1 MLKIALLT
9 NRNSLNN
16 TESEFLNL
24 SHRSDY
30 YSVDL
35 LIVQNNHAQ
44 ENHPSLGDNI
54 FSPLTQKLFHCIKM
68 LDKIL
73 TKNYSLLKKSQEV
86 TPIQSL
92 KIPHIVIEASSKL
105 NTNFL
110 TEAELVELKKQEIDI
125 IASCYF
131 NNAKNNFHLCSKIGL
146 LEIYHGSNLNLG
158 YTNQPI
164 GFNEIQAKS
173 PITSFEILHNKER
186 LPHSAPYSKGSIATA
201 FPFILNKYRTER
213 KAIFFLHH
221 YIQKLGKSIET
232 LHSNPINSG
241 LAHQSLPPINQSVE
255 SPPSLL
261 SLIKY
266 LYIFTMYG
274 LQALH
279 KKLLKSYG
287 KWSVGFIRNNESW
300 RNINFTEMK
309 IIPNPPGHFLA
320 DPFLYSF
327 GQLDY
332 CFVED
337 YSFATQKGNIA
348 AYLLDGNKIIDQ
360 GTVLD
365 EPFHLSYPNI
375 FKVGEDIFMIPET
388 AENKDIRIYRSAHFP
403 SEWVLH
409 KQLMTDISAADT
421 NIFRYQDRWWMFT
434 NIDSSDIGDHCSE
447 LHIFYANS
455 FDSNEWKPHSQN
467 PVITTA
473 LQARNAGCI
482 IDESGLYRAFQ
493 VQGYNFYGK
502 STGVAKINRLNPD
515 EYSESIIQF
524 IHPDFIANIKGTH
537 HIHSRNQMVAIDFFS

>member
-1 MLKIALLT
+1 MLKIALLIHS
-9 NRNSLNN
+9 NSLNN
-16 TESEFLNL
+16 IESEFLNL
-24 SHRSDY
+24 AQQSDY

-35 LIVQNNHAQ
+35 LIIQINQSKESHSKPGANFFNRVLLKFFN
-44 ENHPSLGDNI
+44 
-54 FSPLTQKLFHCIKM
+54 CIKA
-68 LDKIL
+68 LDRFYA
-73 TKNYSLLKKSQEV
+73 KNYTLLKNSQEI
-86 TPIQSL
+86 TSIQSL
-92 KIPHIVIEASSKL
+92 KIPHVIIKQSSQL
-105 NTNFL
+105 NTAFL
-110 TEAELVELKKQEIDI
+110 SEAELVEVKKQEIDI

-131 NNAKNNFHLCSKIGL
+131 TNAKNNFHLCSKIGL

-164 GFNEIQAKS
+164 GFNEIQVKC
-173 PITSFEILHNKER
+173 PITSYDILHNKER
-186 LPHSAPYSKGSIATA
+186 LPHSAPYSKGSIATV
-201 FPFILNKYRTER
+201 FPFILNKYRAER
-213 KAIFFLHH
+213 KAMFFLHH
-221 YIQKLGKSIET
+221 YIQKLGKSIEP
-232 LHSNPINSG
+232 LHSNPTNSS
-241 LAHQSLPPINQSVE
+241 LAHQSLPPINQSVD

-266 LYIFTMYG
+266 LYIFTLHG
-274 LQALH
+274 LHALH
-279 KKLLKSYG
+279 RKLLQSHG
-287 KWSVGFIRNNESW
+287 QWSVGFVRNNKSW
-300 RNINFTEMK
+300 RNINFTEME
-309 IIPNPPGHFLA
+309 IIPNPSGHFLA

-327 GQLDY
+327 GHLDY

-337 YSFATQKGNIA
+337 YSFTAKKGNIA

-365 EPFHLSYPNI
+365 ESFHLSYPNI

-421 NIFRYQDRWWMFT
+421 NVFYYQDRWWMFT

-455 FDSNEWKPHSQN
+455 FDSNDWKPHSQN

-482 IDESGLYRAFQ
+482 
-493 VQGYNFYGK
+493 
-502 STGVAKINRLNPD
+502 
-515 EYSESIIQF
+515 
-524 IHPDFIANIKGTH
+524 
-537 HIHSRNQMVAIDFFS
+537 